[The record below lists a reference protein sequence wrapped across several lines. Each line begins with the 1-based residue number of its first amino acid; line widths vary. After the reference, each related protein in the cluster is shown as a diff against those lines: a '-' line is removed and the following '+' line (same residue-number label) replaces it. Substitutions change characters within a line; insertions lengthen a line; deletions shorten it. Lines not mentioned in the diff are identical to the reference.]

1 MKEYKKMGKLIYK
14 NTIGCLAVP
23 LLFIGFPIL
32 LIYVGGRFFTETSV
46 GQFLGNVFIH
56 GWIVFFIGCE
66 LLILCGIGYVIYSN
80 VKDSTDNRTISI
92 IAAIIGTIVF
102 LWILNT
108 LPKSCNSFN
117 PDHVHF
123 ESFH

>member
-1 MKEYKKMGKLIYK
+1 MGKLIYK

-32 LIYVGGRFFTETSV
+32 LIYVGRRFFTETSV
-46 GQFLGNVFIH
+46 GQFLGNVFIY
-56 GWIVFFIGCE
+56 GWLLFFIGCG
-66 LLILCGIGYVIYSN
+66 LLILYGIGYVIYSN

-92 IAAIIGTIVF
+92 IAAIIGIILF
-102 LWILNT
+102 IWILNT
-108 LPKSCNSFN
+108 LPKSCDRYN